1 MPSSQINLIDTT
13 VGGEQ
18 AVVNTVE
25 ELIARRN
32 QLGMSL
38 ETLAQQLRLP
48 LKQLQ
53 LIDSGQ
59 FSEMSSLAYARA
71 VLRSYGKAVG
81 VDASPITRQVGTFA
95 EAAELHNVSNTNQ
108 PVESRGM
115 MGFGQAG
122 SGSKWAWGGLVVAAI
137 ALAAFFL
144 GPKQKELQRVGE
156 SLMSKSDT
164 KREATATTSSESVAV
179 KPEVSG
185 ATKTGVAA
193 AVAVP
198 PPTHADLKFEVKSAA
213 WVEVTQV
220 VDGAETTQVFSH
232 SGSDVQNFLVNV
244 KLPAKVVIGNA
255 EAVRVLRDGKEL
267 DTKAQ
272 TQSSLAK
279 LTIE

>member
-1 MPSSQINLIDTT
+1 MPSSQINLIDTPPT
-13 VGGEQ
+13 GEH
-18 AVVNTVE
+18 AVVNTIE

-38 ETLAQQLRLP
+38 EALAQQLRLP

-53 LIDSGQ
+53 FIDSGQ

-95 EAAELHNVSNTNQ
+95 EAAELHNASTINQ

-122 SGSKWAWGGLVVAAI
+122 SGSKWAWGGLVIASI

-156 SLMSKSDT
+156 GLFSKAEVKPASP
-164 KREATATTSSESVAV
+164 ESVAV
-179 KPEVSG
+179 KAEVAG
-185 ATKTGVAA
+185 ATVAGA
-193 AVAVP
+193 STSTPTSTPTA
-198 PPTHADLKFEVKSAA
+198 THADLKFEVKSSA
-213 WVEVTQV
+213 WIEVTQV
-220 VDGAETTQVFSH
+220 VDGAETTQVFSQ
-232 SGSDVQNFLVNV
+232 SGSEAQNFLVNV
-244 KLPAKVVIGNA
+244 KLPAKLVIGNA
-255 EAVRVLRDGKEL
+255 DAVRVLRDSKEI
-267 DTKAQ
+267 DIKPQ
-272 TQSSLAK
+272 TQAGLAK